1 SDGRELARSIG
12 TPLVQRR
19 HFVRFVGDVVEFVG
33 VLRDGVFPL
42 PDVVPFDRDSRQ
54 GHSPVGVRVVHD
66 GALEPIGGGI
76 PEDSRTV
83 KRLGLSRRRFIR
95 ARTHLGGDADPF
107 AALDEFF
114 DLFRGHYLVTVL
126 SFGGFWPTL
135 AALAAWVL
143 PFGSPK
149 GIRTRYLVARS
160 DPREPIAHRAPS
172 GIVSLRA
179 LRLRGSAPRPESPCD
194 SCHPDYAREYLPR
207 TPSETG
213 VRPTILLPNVITRA
227 HDARVPPFGSPKGIR
242 TRYLVAR
249 SDPREPIDHRAP
261 SATFTLRV

>member
-95 ARTHLGGDADPF
+95 ARTYLGGDADPF
-107 AALDEFF
+107 DALDEFF

-126 SFGGFWPTL
+126 SFSGFWPTS
-135 AALAAWVL
+135 AALSGRALA
-143 PFGSPK
+143 FGSPK
-149 GIRTRYLVARS
+149 GIRT
-160 DPREPIAHRAPS
+160 P
-172 GIVSLRA
+172 VSA
-179 LRLRGSAPRPESPCD
+179 LRGPRP
-194 SCHPDYAREYLPR
+194 
-207 TPSETG
+207 
-213 VRPTILLPNVITRA
+213 RP
-227 HDARVPPFGSPKGIR
+227 G
-242 TRYLVAR
+242 
-249 SDPREPIDHRAP
+249 
-261 SATFTLRV
+261 